1 MGEGRVPP
9 SWCYCGCIRFLIS
22 IRELA
27 QSEPGRFHFRRGR
40 EEGLIPE
47 MDFEMDHIKED
58 EDEVIQEVEEEK
70 MYLLWRCGW
79 MDGWVNGGPTG
90 GRK

>member
-1 MGEGRVPP
+1 
-9 SWCYCGCIRFLIS
+9 
-22 IRELA
+22 
-27 QSEPGRFHFRRGR
+27 
-40 EEGLIPE
+40 